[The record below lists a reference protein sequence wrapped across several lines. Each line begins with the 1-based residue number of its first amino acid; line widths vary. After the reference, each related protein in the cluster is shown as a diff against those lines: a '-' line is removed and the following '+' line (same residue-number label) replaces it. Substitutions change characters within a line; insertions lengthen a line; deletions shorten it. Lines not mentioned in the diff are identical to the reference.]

1 MVKRLEHLGI
11 AIEKAELSLHLWEKI
26 LGKGPYKMESVP
38 SEKVNTYFFDA
49 GNVKVELLEA
59 TDPGSVIHSFIAKRG
74 EGLHHLAFEVENIHS
89 AMQYY
94 REQGIRLLN
103 EVPKQGADNK
113 LICFLHPKDCGG
125 VLIELCQEI
134 SQQQE

>member
-1 MVKRLEHLGI
+1 MLKRLEHLGI
-11 AIEKAELSLHLWEKI
+11 AIEKAEKSLSLWEKI
-26 LGKGPYKMESVP
+26 VGKESYKMEAVP
-38 SEKVNTYFFDA
+38 SEKVNTYFFDT

-59 TDPGSVIHSFIAKRG
+59 TDSSSVIHSFIAKKG
-74 EGLHHLAFEVENIHS
+74 EGLHHLAFEVENIVT

-134 SQQQE
+134 TQQD